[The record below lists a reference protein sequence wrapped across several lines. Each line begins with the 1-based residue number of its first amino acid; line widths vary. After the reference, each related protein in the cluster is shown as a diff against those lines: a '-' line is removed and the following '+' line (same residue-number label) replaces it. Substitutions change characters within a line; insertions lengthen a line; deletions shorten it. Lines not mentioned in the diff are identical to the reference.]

1 MAEIPIE
8 KRKKRTIWPW
18 ILGIVVVL
26 VLIWVL
32 ADNNVEVEDGTAFR
46 QDENVMTDKND
57 NTMAQQEDGR
67 VEQFIQYV
75 EDNGNEISQNHEYT
89 RQGLLF
95 LADALDELHN
105 RIGSTAENLNTEE
118 IRTKAQSLTENVT
131 SSDHANT
138 IKDAFLTAA
147 NAVQRLQTQYFP
159 NMNADTDELSESA
172 NELEGNELATEQGD
186 KIEKFF
192 EKAADKL
199 DEMTTESA
207 RQETEVRS
215 FDSGLN

>member
-46 QDENVMTDKND
+46 QDENVMTDRND

>member
-46 QDENVMTDKND
+46 QDENVMTDRND

-75 EDNGNEISQNHEYT
+75 EDNGSVISQNHEYT

>member
-32 ADNNVEVEDGTAFR
+32 ADNNVEVEDGTAFQ
-46 QDENVMTDKND
+46 QDENVMTDRND

-75 EDNGNEISQNHEYT
+75 EDNGSVISQNHEYT

>member
-26 VLIWVL
+26 LLIWVL
-32 ADNNVEVEDGTAFR
+32 ADNNVEVEDSTAFQ
-46 QDENVMTDKND
+46 QDENVMTDRDD
-57 NTMAQQEDGR
+57 NNMAQQQDGR

-75 EDNGNEISQNHEYT
+75 EQSGKEISQNHEYT

-95 LADALDELHN
+95 LADALDELHT

-131 SSDHANT
+131 STDHANT

-172 NELEGNELATEQGD
+172 NELEGTELATEQGD
-186 KIEKFF
+186 KIETFF

-207 RQETEVRS
+207 RQETEARS
-215 FDSGLN
+215 FDNSLN